1 MKTVLIIFISFFLT
15 NSFASGIDDF
25 NQKKYDSAYRS
36 LINDAEAGQAA
47 AMFYIGRIFLEG
59 LSAAP
64 RDNGKGMS
72 YIIKSSEKGYE
83 PAIRFLANQYEKSGN
98 ISSALVQY
106 EKLKDKGDV
115 QAIEGIARLNGQ
127 IFSKN
132 KIISP
137 QYCNSQESLKIL
149 NKSYDEISYLI
160 CSLDGKIPGAS
171 IGEALISL
179 KKLVEKSAADNSYIQ
194 VIPYLIAKRGN
205 LAWEPSLAESL
216 IFKLYSVNPRL
227 LDQLKGAVLKSD
239 VDFELCRFTPLT
251 NNLNDQRVRASICRI
266 AALRSEQAAVAFVLE
281 RQISGSDGFQQDLG
295 KIPLFLDLLNNG
307 IVKTEF
313 SLKYSQLTND
323 VASHRKLLVQDGRGI
338 DQNKLNEALN
348 FQLNYLLAVASR
360 NPIKLSEFE
369 SEFGM
374 YIELGTCEVKSK
386 LIRYIDATYA
396 NSPNLTEPE
405 KLKITNIKN
414 SLSCNSQQPSVVPQ
428 QVQSITSSPLVT
440 PSIVLNSNNSSPTPF
455 VASPSTPPIQSMS
468 VPSSN
473 SALINSSGSEFGF
486 LVERCDQKDGNS
498 CYNAGVLI
506 IENKAMPELVDQS
519 KRKELAYSMFE
530 KGSNLGNK
538 QAKYELFDLIES
550 SRIQSPKEMQK
561 LQDLIKE
568 FETFADDAGLLR
580 IAFSNVNTVNPL
592 NIIFGGLDGR
602 LSNFCN
608 QIRLISVKP
617 SLSTRDK
624 AIADK
629 GLATQ
634 VCNPTRPK

>member
-1 MKTVLIIFISFFLT
+1 MKKIFIILFSFFLI

-72 YIIKSSEKGYE
+72 YIAKSADKGYE
-83 PAIRFLANQYEKSGN
+83 PAIRFLANYYEKSGN
-98 ISSALVQY
+98 VSGALVQY

-115 QAIEGIARLNGQ
+115 LAIEAIARLNGQ

-132 KIISP
+132 KIISS

-171 IGEALISL
+171 TGDALTSL
-179 KKLVEKSAADNSYIQ
+179 RKLVEKSAADNTYIQ

-205 LAWEPSLAESL
+205 LAWDPALADSL

-227 LDQLKGAVLKSD
+227 LDQLKSTVLKSD
-239 VDFELCRFTPLT
+239 IDFELCRFTPLT
-251 NNLNDQRVRASICRI
+251 NNLNDQKIRAAICRI
-266 AALRSEQAAVAFVLE
+266 AALRSEQAAVAFVLD
-281 RQISGSDGFQQDLG
+281 RQISGTDGFQQDLI
-295 KIPLFLDLLNNG
+295 KIPLFLDLLNSG

-313 SLKYSQLTND
+313 SLKYYQLTND
-323 VASHRKLLVQDGRGI
+323 VASHRKLLAQDGKSI

-348 FQLNYLLAVASR
+348 FQLNFLLAGASR
-360 NPIKLSEFE
+360 NSIKLSEFE
-369 SEFGM
+369 TEFGI
-374 YIELGTCEVKSK
+374 YIDLGTCDVKSK
-386 LIRYIDATYA
+386 LIRYVDSSYS
-396 NSPNLTEPE
+396 NSPHLTEPE

-414 SLSCNSQQPSVVPQ
+414 SLLCNSQQPSVVQ
-428 QVQSITSSPLVT
+428 TQVTSSTAPLVN
-440 PSIVLNSNNSSPTPF
+440 PSIVLNTNNIPATTP
-455 VASPSTPPIQSMS
+455 I
-468 VPSSN
+468 VPSSSLNTVNSNSVAQIN
-473 SALINSSGSEFGF
+473 SASINPSSSEFGF

-498 CYNAGVLI
+498 CYQAGLLL

-519 KRKELAYSMFE
+519 KRKDLAYSIFE

-550 SRIQSPKEMQK
+550 SRIQGPKELQK

-568 FETFADDAGLLR
+568 FEVTGDDAGLLR
-580 IAFSNVNTVNPL
+580 IAYSNVNTVNPL

-608 QIRLISVKP
+608 QIRLIAVKP
-617 SLSTRDK
+617 SLSSRDK